1 MTPNRSFAD
10 GDRSGYMPVHFELA
24 TLGGFRIEHCFDCAV
39 PGYLI
44 VSPVQTAA
52 SLSDLPAGAVAQLGP
67 VLLAVNRAI
76 QIVVAPLRIYCC
88 LFAEQRVEVHFHVF
102 PRTVE
107 VTEEFLR
114 VYPEQR
120 DAICGPVLLDWARS
134 HYRSSAPEAWRKVS
148 PVLARLR
155 AALSA

>member
-1 MTPNRSFAD
+1 M
-10 GDRSGYMPVHFELA
+10 HFEL
-24 TLGGFRIEHCFDCAV
+24 TTRGGFRIEHCYDCAV
-39 PGYLI
+39 PGYI
-44 VSPVQTAA
+44 VLSPAQTAA
-52 SLSDLPAGAVAQLGP
+52 SLSDMPADVLAQLGP
-67 VLLAVNRAI
+67 VLSTVNRAI
-76 QIVVAPLRIYCC
+76 QSVVAPLRIYCG

-120 DAICGPVLLDWARS
+120 EAIRGPILLDWARS
-134 HYRSSAPEAWRKVS
+134 HYRSSAPDVWRKVS
-148 PVLARLR
+148 PVVARLR